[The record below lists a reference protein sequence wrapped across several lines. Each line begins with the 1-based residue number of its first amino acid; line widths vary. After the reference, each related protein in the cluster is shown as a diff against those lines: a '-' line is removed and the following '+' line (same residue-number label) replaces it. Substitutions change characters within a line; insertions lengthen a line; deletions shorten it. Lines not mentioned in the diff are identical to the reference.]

1 MKCSNCGAEL
11 SQGTLFCASCGAPV
25 AQQPEPQYQ
34 APVQP
39 QYQAPMQPQRPV
51 SKKQYIATMA
61 SEKVKKSQKLAP
73 IIALVCAAILLIG
86 YFVAAGTPLY
96 DLPVV
101 SLVIPEDERDDMKD
115 QMDDMADQE
124 DEVKD
129 RMEAVED
136 AYSKKEM
143 KIAEQC
149 VDATLAVA
157 KNPSIGNM
165 QKLAN
170 ALKKADGTD
179 LARDLDIDDME
190 EFTEIVGLL
199 NGMLIGGLIWVLLFT
214 LLGGLC
220 KSKGLAVAGMIFSVF
235 YTLPMAGVIFT
246 ILSIAGH
253 IVLINQLGVA
263 DKEYAAYK
271 KSLRA

>member
-11 SQGTLFCASCGAPV
+11 SQGTMFCASCGAPV
-25 AQQPEPQYQ
+25 AQQ
-34 APVQP
+34 AP
-39 QYQAPMQPQRPV
+39 AQPQRPV

-73 IIALVCAAILLIG
+73 IIALVCAAILVIG
-86 YFVAAGTPLY
+86 YFVAMNTAIY
-96 DLPVV
+96 DLPIITMVV
-101 SLVIPEDERDDMKD
+101 PEEERDGLEDE
-115 QMDDMADQE
+115 MDDIADQADEAEERLEAME
-124 DEVKD
+124 D
-129 RMEAVED
+129 
-136 AYSKKEM
+136 SLSSKEM
-143 KIAEQC
+143 KAAEKC
-149 VDATLAVA
+149 FDTALDVA
-157 KNPSIGNM
+157 KNPSISNM
-165 QKLAN
+165 QKFVN
-170 ALKKADGTD
+170 AAKKADDMGFGDD
-179 LARDLDIDDME
+179 LGLDDMDE
-190 EFTEIVGLL
+190 ASEIFDLF

-235 YTLPMAGVIFT
+235 YTWPMAGIIFA
-246 ILSIAGH
+246 ILSIVAH